1 MNKLLLGFL
10 IFISCISCHKELKIT
25 ESKDII
31 KRETKN
37 ILVNIKIS
45 NFTSNIDKTKAELS
59 AFNILRN
66 VELNKYADTLENE
79 ANSLLKELSTSEQ
92 GRPSWKYSIYVED
105 TILSMN
111 PLGIISLLQTECV
124 FTGGAHPNTITKS
137 YNYSLVYHKLLKK
150 EDILGSTHP
159 ENLNKLLLES
169 FTKHNKYNIELF
181 EKPTLELADAIGVT
195 KDQIIFVYNR
205 YTLAC
210 YAVGDIKIKIDK
222 SKLIDFLKI

>member
-1 MNKLLLGFL
+1 MNKLLLAFF

-31 KRETKN
+31 KRETKS

-45 NFTSNIDKTKAELS
+45 NFTANTDKTKEEL
-59 AFNILRN
+59 AIFNTLRN
-66 VELNKYADTLENE
+66 TELNKYADTLENE
-79 ANSLLKELSTSEQ
+79 ANNLLKKLSTSEQ
-92 GRPSWKYSIYVED
+92 GIPSWKYSLYVED

-111 PLGIISLLQTECV
+111 PLGLISLLQTECV

-137 YNYSLVYHKLLKK
+137 YNYSLVNHRLLKK
-150 EDILGSTHP
+150 EDILASTHP

-169 FTKHNKYNIELF
+169 FKKHDKNNIQLF
-181 EKPTLELADAIGVT
+181 EKPTLELADAIGIT
-195 KDQIIFVYNR
+195 KNQIIFVYNR

-210 YAVGDIKIKIDK
+210 YAAGDIKIKIDK
-222 SKLIDFLKI
+222 SELIDFLKI